1 MVSSKD
7 GDVSCSP
14 SWSPAVNWTVAGGCL
29 ENTVAYESFYS
40 PINDEETVESDPKLP
55 LILRRPSPESGPCE
69 ITLCFAEKHEI
80 RQVYVRS
87 TARVY
92 EMYHVTNTQD
102 ENEYFCTVRCGA
114 ALRDEEVLHT
124 DGIESVSAH
133 LNGSNG
139 VVAEASSKRESNLNT
154 NEDEWVEVKA
164 PDGPTLV
171 HKSDSST
178 SKSGANSVMIR
189 QDLYEA
195 TAEITDANP
204 CTSLTI
210 RLLSLQNKSLV
221 YVDEIYVFANPVD
234 LEEESLAENSA
245 QNSQSSLMSMLV
257 PTLLQLSKTTGSSKN
272 NDGRN
277 SNPEGVHLLPKIRS
291 EPLDSTSSVTGLR
304 QPEKSC
310 VTVDDEVKLQEEKES
325 DTSVCQPDV
334 HLQVPVKD
342 KMHNE
347 NEPLLHIENILGQLV
362 CRMDRI
368 ENCFLRFEENM
379 LKPINSIDGRLK
391 QVEQQLEILTKESH
405 GSEWPSCYRMSAP
418 SFSANGSSSNSFYN
432 SGNDHPSCG
441 PIEADRKE
449 IHSVSSP
456 IPLDISNS
464 VDSSLLR
471 PSLVVTAPE
480 FSNIDDGDQE
490 CVVASAPEFSNIH
503 DGDQEC
509 VVATAPEF
517 SNGNDDDQENQIRE
531 VPVDASK
538 SKAKPSLDDALA
550 SALAQFTLSSSSIS
564 TPEHSETVAVK
575 PPDLPNEDGN
585 NHKKYLA
592 SNLSTS
598 EIDHTSC
605 SHEIDDIQYTKN
617 SASAS
622 LSSANGWNS
631 SPSQHDCSAKI
642 GDGDGEQVLECQ
654 ECMYEKVNSEVG
666 TALDERSVLGMEAL
680 GNVEVDET
688 CEDFVSEKSILIHPF
703 PHHPDNDSDKTNV
716 DANADANTIEV
727 TKGSHDIDIVHDV
740 LGFSRDMSIVN
751 FEIPILDVSFTSKAD
766 SSSDNN
772 LKELL
777 GETTESSHEASCPK
791 ESDDVT
797 PFGEQGELILV
808 EEEGQENTSSTNGPI
823 SVDMNY
829 YTIMSDPLIAADGE
843 NLKDYHNRTVIWNL
857 I

>member
-1 MVSSKD
+1 
-7 GDVSCSP
+7 
-14 SWSPAVNWTVAGGCL
+14 
-29 ENTVAYESFYS
+29 
-40 PINDEETVESDPKLP
+40 
-55 LILRRPSPESGPCE
+55 
-69 ITLCFAEKHEI
+69 
-80 RQVYVRS
+80 
-87 TARVY
+87 
-92 EMYHVTNTQD
+92 MYHVTNSQD

-133 LNGSNG
+133 LHGSNG
-139 VVAEASSKRESNLNT
+139 VVAEANSQRESNLNT

-178 SKSGANSVMIR
+178 SESVANSVMIR
-189 QDLYEA
+189 QDFYEA
-195 TAEITDANP
+195 TAEITNANP

-234 LEEESLAENSA
+234 LEEEGPPENSA

-277 SNPEGVHLLPKIRS
+277 SNPEGVHLLPKIGP
-291 EPLDSTSSVTGLR
+291 EPLNSTNSVTGL
-304 QPEKSC
+304 QQ
-310 VTVDDEVKLQEEKES
+310 QEEKES
-325 DTSVCQPDV
+325 ERSVRQPEV

-347 NEPLLHIENILGQLV
+347 NEPLHRIENILGQLV
-362 CRMDRI
+362 SRMDRI

-391 QVEQQLEILTKESH
+391 QVEQQLELLTKESH

-441 PIEADRKE
+441 PIEPDRKE

-456 IPLDISNS
+456 IPLDIPNS

-490 CVVASAPEFSNIH
+490 S
-503 DGDQEC
+503 D
-509 VVATAPEF
+509 VATAPEF
-517 SNGNDDDQENQIRE
+517 SNGNDEDQENQIRE
-531 VPVDASK
+531 VPVDVCK
-538 SKAKPSLDDALA
+538 PKPSIDDALA

-585 NHKKYLA
+585 NHKKSLS

-605 SHEIDDIQYTKN
+605 SHEIDDIQCTKN
-617 SASAS
+617 LASAS
-622 LSSANGWNS
+622 LSSANGWNL
-631 SPSQHDCSAKI
+631 SPRHNCFAKI
-642 GDGDGEQVLECQ
+642 GDGDGEQVLEGP
-654 ECMYEKVNSEVG
+654 ECMYEKVSSEVE
-666 TALDERSVLGMEAL
+666 TALDEQSVQGMEAL
-680 GNVEVDET
+680 GNVEVVDET
-688 CEDFVSEKSILIHPF
+688 IEDFDSETSIPIHPF
-703 PHHPDNDSDKTNV
+703 PHHTGNDSDKTNV
-716 DANADANTIEV
+716 DSNADANTIEV
-727 TKGSHDIDIVHDV
+727 TKGSRDIDIVHDV

-751 FEIPILDVSFTSKAD
+751 FEIPILDVSFTSNAD
-766 SSSDNN
+766 SSSHNN

-777 GETTESSHEASCPK
+777 GNTTELSNGASCPK

-797 PFGEQGELILV
+797 SFGEQGELILV
-808 EEEGQENTSSTNGPI
+808 EEEGQENACSTKSELILVEEEGQENASSTNGPI

-829 YTIMSDPLIAADGE
+829 YTIMSDPVITADGV
-843 NLKDYHNRTVIWNL
+843 NLKDYYNKTVIWNL